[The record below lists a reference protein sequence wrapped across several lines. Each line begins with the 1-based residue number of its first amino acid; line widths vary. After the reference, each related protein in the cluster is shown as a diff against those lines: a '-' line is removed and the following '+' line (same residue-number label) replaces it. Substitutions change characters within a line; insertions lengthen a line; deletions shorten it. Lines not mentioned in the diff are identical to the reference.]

1 MRLKPRS
8 AFGQTVLLIGILLL
22 INQVVSYLSV
32 TYTFIRP
39 SYQQIN
45 SLLATHIKVLFLEE
59 VDHLNPVFNKR
70 YFEATGIQIYDE
82 EEANRNGLS
91 QATYYQFLSRQMTE
105 ALDGAAEVRITPG
118 DPYIFWVKP
127 PQAPN
132 IWITVPM
139 SGVGEADISPLTI
152 YLLVIGILSVA
163 GGWIFVR
170 RLNRPLQ
177 ALSQAAISVGKGEIP
192 RPLKEDGTSEI
203 IEVTRTFN
211 QMATG
216 IQQLEDDRALLTAG
230 ISHDLRTP
238 LTRIRLATEMMSE
251 DENWIKDGI
260 IHDIEDM
267 NDIIDQFTDYVRKD
281 CSEKNEKTD
290 INELIQ
296 EAVQARNI
304 EGHHHIALELST
316 LPSIDVRR
324 VAIKR
329 VLDNLI
335 ENAFRYGG
343 DEIIISSECDPKKG
357 IVTFSVRDFGSG
369 IPEADIDQ
377 LFQPFTQGDKARGS
391 VGSGL
396 GLAIVK
402 RAVDIHDGKI
412 ELSNHIEGGLVAKV
426 ILPVSVKPKKKL
438 KEA

>member
-8 AFGQTVLLIGILLL
+8 AFGQTVLLIGVLLL

-45 SLLATHIKVLFLEE
+45 SLLATHIKVLFLED
-59 VDHLNPVFNKR
+59 VDYLNPKFHKR
-70 YFEATGIQIYDE
+70 YFAATGIRIYNE
-82 EEANRNGLS
+82 EEALENGLM
-91 QATYYQFLSRQMTE
+91 QATYYQFLSKEMSD
-105 ALDGAAEVRITPG
+105 ALGGAAEVRVTPG
-118 DPYIFWVKP
+118 NPQRFWVRP
-127 PQAPN
+127 PQAPGL
-132 IWITVPM
+132 WITVPM
-139 SGVGEADISPLTI
+139 TGVGEAHISPLTI

-177 ALSQAAISVGKGEIP
+177 ALSKAANQVGQGQIP
-192 RPLKEDGTSEI
+192 PPLNEEGTSEI

-211 QMATG
+211 QMAKG

-251 DENWIKDGI
+251 HESWIRDGI
-260 IHDIEDM
+260 IQDIEDM
-267 NDIIDQFTDYVRKD
+267 NGIIDQFTDYVKQD
-281 CSEKNEKTD
+281 CSEKSEATD
-290 INELIQ
+290 LNELIG
-296 EAVQARNI
+296 EAVQARSV
-304 EGHHHIALELST
+304 EGHHHISVELHE
-316 LPSIDVRR
+316 LPSIFVHR

-329 VLDNLI
+329 ILDNLI
-335 ENAFRYGG
+335 ENAFRYGS
-343 DEIIISSECDPKKG
+343 DNIVISSFYEKQHDH
-357 IVTFSVRDFGSG
+357 VTFTIRDFGTG
-369 IPEADIDQ
+369 IPKADVQ
-377 LFQPFTQGDKARGS
+377 KLFQPFTQGDKARGS

-402 RAVDIHDGKI
+402 KAVEIHQGKI
-412 ELSNHIEGGLVAKV
+412 SLANHPEGGLVV
-426 ILPVSVKPKKKL
+426 TVNLPTKQAAKKK
-438 KEA
+438 KGK

>member
-1 MRLKPRS
+1 MRCKPTS

-45 SLLATHIKVLFLEE
+45 SLLATHIKVLFLQD
-59 VDHLNPVFNKR
+59 VDHLNPNFHKR
-70 YFEATGIQIYDE
+70 YFEATGIRIYTLAGGRD
-82 EEANRNGLS
+82 NGLD
-91 QATYYQFLSRQMTE
+91 QATHYQFLSRQMTE
-105 ALDGAAEVRITPG
+105 ALGGPAEVRITPG
-118 DPYIFWVKP
+118 NPYLFWVRP
-127 PQAPN
+127 PQAPD

-139 SGVGEADISPLTI
+139 SGVGETEISPLTI
-152 YLLVIGILSVA
+152 YLLAIGILSVA

-177 ALSQAAISVGKGEIP
+177 ALSQAAIAVGNGEIP
-192 RPLKEDGTSEI
+192 PPLKEQGNNEI

-211 QMATG
+211 QMAKG
-216 IQQLEDDRALLTAG
+216 IQQLEEDRALLTAG

-251 DENWIKDGI
+251 NQDWIRDGI

-267 NDIIDQFTDYVRKD
+267 NEIIDQFTDYVRQN
-281 CSEKNEKTD
+281 CGEKTELTD

-296 EAVQARNI
+296 EAVMARNI
-304 EGHHHIALELST
+304 EGHRRIALELT
-316 LPSIDVRR
+316 PLPAFHIRR

-329 VLDNLI
+329 VLNNLI
-335 ENAFRYGG
+335 ENAFRYGS
-343 DEIIISSECDPKKG
+343 DEIEIKSQMDNKRQS
-357 IVTFSVRDFGSG
+357 VLFSVRDFGSG
-369 IPEADIDQ
+369 IQQQDADK
-377 LFQPFTQGDKARGS
+377 LLQPFIQGDKARGS

-402 RAVDIHDGKI
+402 RAVDMHKGEIT
-412 ELSNHIEGGLVAKV
+412 LQNHKEQGLIATV
-426 ILPVSVKPKKKL
+426 ILPLFTPDQGQN
-438 KEA
+438 